1 MKTREISLLLNW
13 ERRWGTKS
21 DCAVKRM
28 CRDEKNHEL
37 VWQKTHREAK
47 AVVLGRRK
55 ISPLFLHSWTHC
67 LLTLRWTN
75 YVVFLIS
82 KKQVFKVRGSKRLA
96 SSLHRVGGQWKKGLS
111 QTLWGCCHFWG
122 GTALPKWLKSTNI
135 FQCKGTAEDPSLHLW
150 FYDMRWHAPS
160 LPFMGKRGWKV
171 GQVLHSTCIYIIC
184 ALQKIT
190 A

>member
-67 LLTLRWTN
+67 LYTLRWTN
-75 YVVFLIS
+75 YVIFLIS
-82 KKQVFKVRGSKRLA
+82 KKQVFKVRVRDLPAPCTELEGSGRRGCHRLCEDA
-96 SSLHRVGGQWKKGLS
+96 VTSGVELHSPNGSRALIFFNARAEQRTHLFICGFMTCFGMPLLCP
-111 QTLWGCCHFWG
+111 LWGRGGGRWG
-122 GTALPKWLKSTNI
+122 RCYIAHVYTLS
-135 FQCKGTAEDPSLHLW
+135 
-150 FYDMRWHAPS
+150 
-160 LPFMGKRGWKV
+160 
-171 GQVLHSTCIYIIC
+171 VLF
-184 ALQKIT
+184 KK
-190 A
+190 